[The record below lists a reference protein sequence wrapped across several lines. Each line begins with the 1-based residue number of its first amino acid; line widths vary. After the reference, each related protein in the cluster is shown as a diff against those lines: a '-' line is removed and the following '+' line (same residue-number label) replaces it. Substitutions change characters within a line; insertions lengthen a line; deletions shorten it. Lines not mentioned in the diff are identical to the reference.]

1 MTSTET
7 EPLALAIDIGGTK
20 TAFGILARDGRLV
33 REILIPTPRGDPDRV
48 LRALL
53 GHARSAIDGFRVV
66 ACGIDLPAVV
76 AEGVVQWAAW
86 SFPGWDGLPIA
97 ERFQRSLGIPCVL
110 EFDGYAAAL
119 GEVWQGRARGCDD
132 AAVVIVGTGVGAGF
146 VHAGELYR
154 GKNGVA
160 GAIGWLRFP
169 EHDQLSQPMEDIAS
183 GTAILRR
190 ARSAHPL
197 RDSAY
202 SNTAA
207 VFDAASSGDL
217 VARRAVRDAMVALAA
232 GIGAVVAMLAP
243 EIVVLGGSVG
253 ARPDVVDEVRGLV
266 LRTTQPYTAGS
277 LVIDGAALGARSSLY
292 GAGYLAHCLV
302 GREDPQ

>member
-1 MTSTET
+1 MKGTAA
-7 EPLALAIDIGGTK
+7 EPLVLAVDIGGTK
-20 TAFGILARDGRLV
+20 TAFGVFDRAGRLV
-33 REILIPTPRGDPDRV
+33 REARIPTPRGDAE
-48 LRALL
+48 RAVDGLL
-53 GHARSAIDGFRVV
+53 HRARAVIEGLPV
-66 ACGIDLPAVV
+66 ASCGIDMPAVV
-76 AEGVVQWAAW
+76 SDGVVQWAAW
-86 SFPGWDGLPIA
+86 SFPGWDGLPLA
-97 ERFQRSLGIPCVL
+97 DRFRRALDIPCVL

-217 VARRAVRDAMVALAA
+217 IARRAVRDAMVALAA